1 MKIKRNFGARRV
13 GGNWIVSSSI
23 NRGVVAHQKNGQRH
37 MRIYWI
43 NELRKPGKLGIMPRP
58 KGGEWLSD
66 EIKSLVQ
73 RNISTVVSHLETIEE
88 IELDISSE
96 RRQCIESGIKFI
108 SYPIPDRDLP
118 KDLNSYL
125 DLITEIN
132 SKLENGENVIIH
144 CRMGIGRT
152 GITAAS
158 VMIKNGWKTEQAFKL
173 LSELRTLEMPDT
185 KEQIEFVE
193 KIKEA
198 LQQRI

>member
-1 MKIKRNFGARRV
+1 
-13 GGNWIVSSSI
+13 
-23 NRGVVAHQKNGQRH
+23 
-37 MRIYWI
+37 
-43 NELRKPGKLGIMPRP
+43 
-58 KGGEWLSD
+58 
-66 EIKSLVQ
+66 
-73 RNISTVVSHLETIEE
+73 
-88 IELDISSE
+88 
-96 RRQCIESGIKFI
+96 
-108 SYPIPDRDLP
+108 DLP